1 MEEEKAPSGE
11 IAKSAPKTRVLWI
24 VIAVLVLTNVLTL
37 AAGFAGVFSSAPAK
51 PALRIG
57 TLLSLTGGLSPYGPS
72 DTKGAKLAV
81 AEINAAG
88 GVLGAP
94 IQVFSEDDQ
103 TNSLAAAA
111 AATKLITQN
120 HVDAIVGA
128 QFSGGSLSSLDTIIS
143 NAVPMTDNVTI
154 KK

>member
-88 GVLGAP
+88 GVLAAP
-94 IQVFSEDDQ
+94 IQVFSEDDL

-128 QFSGGSLSSLDTIIS
+128 QFARGPLCSPDTI
-143 NAVPMTDNVTI
+143 
-154 KK
+154 